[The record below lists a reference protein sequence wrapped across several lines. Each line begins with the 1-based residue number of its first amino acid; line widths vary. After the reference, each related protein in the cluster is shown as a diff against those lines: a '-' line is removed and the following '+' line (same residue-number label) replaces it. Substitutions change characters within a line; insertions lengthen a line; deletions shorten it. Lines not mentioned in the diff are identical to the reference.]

1 MSWLPASHSQESGV
15 PKNDRI
21 RGLQQPRIGG
31 DLQQDKRR
39 DAQRQ
44 RREPAEI
51 ELLLDAI
58 IRQLRLGQRVH
69 SVVAWCEEDRAVLH
83 IPNTPF

>member
-1 MSWLPASHSQESGV
+1 MSWLPANHRQELEASRSQESGAYNRHV
-15 PKNDRI
+15 K
-21 RGLQQPRIGG
+21 G

-44 RREPAEI
+44 RSEPAEI
-51 ELLLDAI
+51 ELLLNAI

-69 SVVAWCEEDRAVLH
+69 RVVAWCEEDRAVLH

>member
-1 MSWLPASHSQESGV
+1 MTELEASSSQE
-15 PKNDRI
+15 
-21 RGLQQPRIGG
+21 LGG

-58 IRQLRLGQRVH
+58 IRQLRLGQRMH
-69 SVVAWCEEDRAVLH
+69 CVVAWCEEDRAVLL